1 MKACIKAISYYLPE
15 KTLTNQQ
22 LCEIFPEL
30 DEGMIF
36 KKSGVRTRHIVAPGE
51 IGSDVAYSSA
61 IRLFEEHDYAP
72 SDIDFLI
79 FCTEAFDYIAPS
91 SACILQDRLG
101 LSKDAGAI
109 DIGDGCS
116 GFVYSLSMA
125 KGLIESGQAANV
137 LLLTSETPSTVIHPD
152 DAPLRMIFGDGGAAT
167 LVCENSEDHISQIGN
182 FVFGTDGSGAENLII
197 RPSGFREPITE
208 EWLEKHKEIGGLKFG
223 RMEMSAQKIF
233 IFVLKVVPP
242 MIEKLLKK
250 SGLKQN
256 DIDLFVFH
264 QPNGYL
270 LEVLRR
276 KLNIPESKYVI
287 HMEECGN
294 TVSATIPIALK
305 EAINSGRAK
314 KGDRILIAGFGIG
327 YSWAGTI
334 VTL

>member
-15 KTLTNQQ
+15 KTITNQQ
-22 LCEIFPEL
+22 LCEIFPDL
-30 DEGMIF
+30 DVEEIF

-51 IGSDVAYSSA
+51 IASDLAYSSA
-61 IRLFEEHDYAP
+61 VKFFEEHDYKP

-79 FCTEAFDYIAPS
+79 FCTEAFDYIGPS

-101 LSKDAGAI
+101 LSKNIGAL
-109 DIGDGCS
+109 DIGYGCS
-116 GFVYSLSMA
+116 GFVYGLSLA
-125 KGLIESGQAANV
+125 KGLIESSQATNV
-137 LLLTSETPSTVIHPD
+137 LLLTAEIPSTVIHPD
-152 DAPLRMIFGDGGAAT
+152 DAQLRMIFGDGGAAT
-167 LVCENSEDHISQIGN
+167 LICENREDHISEIGN
-182 FVFGTDGSGAENLII
+182 FVFGTDGAGAENLII
-197 RPSGFREPITE
+197 KSSGFREPMTE
-208 EWLEKHKEIGGLKFG
+208 EWLEKYKEIGGLKFG
-223 RMEMSAQKIF
+223 RMEMTAQRIF
-233 IFVLKVVPP
+233 IFALEVVPP
-242 MIEKLLKK
+242 MIEEILKK

-270 LEVLRR
+270 LDVLRK

-305 EAINSGRAK
+305 EAINAGRAQ
-314 KGDRILIAGFGIG
+314 KGDRILFAGFGIG
-327 YSWAGTI
+327 YSWAATV